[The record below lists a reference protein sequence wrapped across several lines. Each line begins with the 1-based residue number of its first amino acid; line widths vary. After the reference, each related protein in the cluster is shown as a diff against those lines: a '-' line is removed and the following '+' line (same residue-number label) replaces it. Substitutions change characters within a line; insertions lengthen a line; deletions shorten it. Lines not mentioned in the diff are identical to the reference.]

1 VSRAKKNKVDIDDVV
16 ARLDGVLLIVQGA
29 ARLAWAGEDAAS
41 RRALIVEVAAILDV
55 AAEKLNGLSRELA
68 GSKDV

>member
-1 VSRAKKNKVDIDDVV
+1 MSRAKKKSVDVDDLV
-16 ARLDGVLLIVQGA
+16 ARLDGVLLVVQGA
-29 ARLAWAGEDAAS
+29 ARLAWAAEDSAS
-41 RRALIVEVAAILDV
+41 ARALTVEVAAILDL